1 MRDTLSDAAEIIRTG
16 NDRKL
21 AVTAYVDGII
31 IITIAKNA
39 YKELPKKN
47 DGKKR
52 KIGLTINEKISHYT
66 IVTKRNMILGYEKL

>member
-21 AVTAYVDGII
+21 AVTAYVDDVI

-39 YKELPKKN
+39 YKELPKKVM
-47 DGKKR
+47 GK
-52 KIGLTINEKISHYT
+52 NEKS
-66 IVTKRNMILGYEKL
+66 G